1 MTEQTT
7 QTIGKTK
14 AIVISNFKNTGHSAH
29 DKISNLLRREAE
41 TNYANRLDNAD
52 KARYTRQTIAV

>member
-1 MTEQTT
+1 MTEQTI

-14 AIVISNFKNTGHSAH
+14 AIVISNFKSTGHSAH

-41 TNYANRLDNAD
+41 KNNANRLDNAD